1 MAKYKKRP
9 DGRYATST
17 IVGYTDDGKPKR
29 KTLYGRT
36 IMELDKKVA
45 EFKSLQNKGIIIND
59 EGMTVEQWGK
69 KWLELY
75 KADKAYN
82 TYLMYQNALNT
93 HIIPNLGNIRL
104 NALKS
109 HHIQELLNSIIR
121 DGHHRTAEIVKITI
135 KQIIQQAIINEYIY
149 KDISLGLTLPN
160 KKKPKK
166 RALTDAEKKLIFKAD
181 FNSMERVFI
190 DLLYYTGIR
199 KGEALSLTVGDIDFI
214 NKKISISKNL
224 VMQYRSSTIK
234 PSPKTQSGNRE
245 IPIPDK
251 LLQSLMN
258 YIHSINSIYLFTT
271 EDGNLLTLSEFR
283 KIWRD
288 VIYKLNL
295 AAGGT
300 IPKQGKRKKEDVSIH
315 SSNDES
321 IKKESED
328 NSSQEDE
335 NDEDVSEKNDDS
347 SHSMKAKI
355 AEGKEETEY
364 NDYEEYD
371 EYEQMSKY
379 EQIHT
384 KHRNNIQ
391 ASKKKRKIRAKEK
404 KEARAKQK
412 IILQH
417 PKVSKQMHAV

>member
-283 KIWRD
+283 KYG
-288 VIYKLNL
+288 V
-295 AAGGT
+295 
-300 IPKQGKRKKEDVSIH
+300 
-315 SSNDES
+315 
-321 IKKESED
+321 
-328 NSSQEDE
+328 
-335 NDEDVSEKNDDS
+335 
-347 SHSMKAKI
+347 M
-355 AEGKEETEY
+355 
-364 NDYEEYD
+364 
-371 EYEQMSKY
+371 
-379 EQIHT
+379 
-384 KHRNNIQ
+384 
-391 ASKKKRKIRAKEK
+391 
-404 KEARAKQK
+404 
-412 IILQH
+412 
-417 PKVSKQMHAV
+417 